1 MGSLR
6 TASVESA
13 LAFCLVVFL
22 CGRAGILSAR
32 SGQVNWEGL
41 AAVGHA
47 QDLWYRAPEPR
58 LTEIGFVQPPLPSLL
73 ASLAVW
79 PRPHPLLT
87 PFAPVRLGAVLL
99 GLTAVILL
107 AMTRRLGLS
116 WPWRYG
122 LAAALVLHPVPLSQA
137 AAGSPAALL
146 LPLMLGSLWYLDDWA
161 ATGSLRPLLI
171 SSVLLGGAVLT
182 RYEAVLWVGLAAVLV
197 VVVAARAGGYRQ
209 AEGSLLAFLLPTAYL
224 GAGWIA
230 ACWLIQGD
238 PWYFWRYTFA
248 GSSQATGSLLPSA
261 LYLALLCSPLLP
273 AGAYALLGDRRRETA
288 AASLLLGVGG
298 LALAGLAAPL
308 LGRLAG
314 DVWSQLTVPLVMA
327 TAAGYLLA
335 ARAAALGRQSGRG
348 AQAPAVAL
356 ALAAVA
362 AVLLAGRAG
371 GGLPRDS
378 LEALQGRLAFT
389 DSAQPEMEV
398 ARRLGAGLAPNESV
412 VVAGWPGFTVAMLA
426 GDLGRMLLLPD
437 PLPPVRPLA
446 QAPELLLVREPETGA
461 LQGAWQHALPDR
473 TLRPVW
479 RVDAWTCYRLDGGT
493 EERVAG

>member
-1 MGSLR
+1 MRSLR
-6 TASVESA
+6 AATVES
-13 LAFCLVVFL
+13 LLVFCLVTFL
-22 CGRAGILSAR
+22 CGRAGTLSVR

-79 PRPHPLLT
+79 PRPHPQAT
-87 PFAPVRLGAVLL
+87 VFAPVRLGAVLL
-99 GLTAVILL
+99 GLTAVLFL
-107 AMTRRLGLS
+107 GMTRRLRLA

-122 LAAALVLHPVPLSQA
+122 LTAALVLHPVPLSQA

-146 LPLMLGSLWYLDDWA
+146 LPLLLGSLWCLDEWA
-161 ATGSLRPLLI
+161 ATESLRPLLI
-171 SSVLLGGAVLT
+171 SSLLLGGAVLT

-197 VVVAARAGGYRQ
+197 AAVAARAGGYKQ
-209 AEGSLLAFLLPTAYL
+209 AEGAVLAFVLPTAYL

-248 GSSQATGSLLPSA
+248 GAGEGAGNLFPTA

-273 AGAYALLGDRRRETA
+273 AGAYAVLGDRRRETA
-288 AASLLLGVGG
+288 MASLLLGVGG
-298 LALAGLAAPL
+298 LVLVAVATPL

-314 DVWSQLTVPLVMA
+314 DAWSQLTVPLLTA

-335 ARAAALGRQSGRG
+335 ARVVAPDQRPGWGVLTPAALL
-348 AQAPAVAL
+348 AV
-356 ALAAVA
+356 VTIA

-371 GGLPRDS
+371 GGLPRGT

-389 DSAQPEMEV
+389 DSVQAEQQVAQ
-398 ARRLGAGLAPNESV
+398 RLGAELGPQERV
-412 VVAGWPGFTVAMLA
+412 VIAGWPGFAVAMLE
-426 GDLGRMLLLPD
+426 GELGRMLLLPAA
-437 PLPPVRPLA
+437 LPPVRGLA
-446 QAPELLLVREPETGA
+446 QVPELLLVREPQTGA
-461 LQGAWQHALPDR
+461 LQGAWEDVLPGR

-479 RVDAWTCYRLDGGT
+479 RVNSWTCYRVGG
-493 EERVAG
+493 EGPLSG